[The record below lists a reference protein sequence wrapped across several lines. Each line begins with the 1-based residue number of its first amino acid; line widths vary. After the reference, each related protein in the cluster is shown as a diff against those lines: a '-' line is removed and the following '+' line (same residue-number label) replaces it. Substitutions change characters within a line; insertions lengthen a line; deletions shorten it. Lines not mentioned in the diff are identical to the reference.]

1 MCADSIV
8 IDMKVLGERMKIE
21 MDGLYHCTSLNA
33 LISIFRNRAFHPFF
47 CLEEASYLGDSI
59 RFAFA
64 VVCFADL
71 RRSELK
77 EHMRNFS
84 SEVYIK
90 MNKDWAIRNNVS
102 PVTYYSEKST
112 LSSAIYRALV
122 DYAADHKED
131 PKIFNP
137 VNLMLGLLKQ
147 YRGHYYDKT
156 LKSFSSREVCFYLE
170 REWRYLP
177 LVTDYEAYY
186 MEESGFLN
194 ERFRRAKQQELV
206 DHKYVLDF
214 TWDDILEVGGSF
226 KHYTD
231 LVNTLSSVFSL
242 SKLEAASK
250 VKCIN

>member
-1 MCADSIV
+1 MIGDRTLA
-8 IDMKVLGERMKIE
+8 E

-33 LISIFRNRAFHPFF
+33 LTSIFQSRAFYPFF
-47 CLEEASYLGDSI
+47 CLEEASYLKESV

-84 SEVYIK
+84 SEVYVK
-90 MNKDWAIRNNVS
+90 MSKDWAIRRNVS

-112 LSSAIYRALV
+112 LSSAIYRALI
-122 DYAADHKED
+122 DYAANHNQDRE
-131 PKIFNP
+131 IFYP

-147 YRGHYYDKT
+147 YRGHYYDKN
-156 LKSFSSREVCFYLE
+156 LKSFSSREVCFYFE

-177 LVTDYEAYY
+177 LVMDGEAYY
-186 MEESGFLN
+186 MEELDFMN
-194 ERFRRAKQQELV
+194 ESLRRAKQQELV
-206 DHKYVLDF
+206 DHKCVLDF

-226 KHYTD
+226 KHSIA
-231 LVNTLSSVFSL
+231 LVNIL
-242 SKLEAASK
+242 SKLFSVSKYDAACK
-250 VKCIN
+250 VKMI

>member
-1 MCADSIV
+1 MIGDSS
-8 IDMKVLGERMKIE
+8 LAE

-33 LISIFRNRAFHPFF
+33 LTSIFRSRAFYPFF
-47 CLEEASYLGDSI
+47 CLEEASYLKDSV

-84 SEVYIK
+84 SEVYVK
-90 MNKDWAIRNNVS
+90 MSKEWAIRKNVS

-112 LSSAIYRALV
+112 LSSTIYRALI
-122 DYAADHKED
+122 DYTAKHKDERE
-131 PKIFNP
+131 IFYP

-147 YRGHYYDKT
+147 YRGHYYDKN
-156 LKSFSSREVCFYLE
+156 LKAFSSREVCFYLE

-177 LVTDYEAYY
+177 LVMDGEAYY
-186 MEESGFLN
+186 MEESDFLD
-194 ERFRRAKQQELV
+194 ESLRRAKQQELV
-206 DHKYVLDF
+206 EHKYVLDF
-214 TWDDILEVGGSF
+214 TWDDVLEVGGSF
-226 KHYTD
+226 KHSVA
-231 LVNTLSSVFSL
+231 LVNIISKLFSV

-250 VKCIN
+250 IKWIC

>member
-1 MCADSIV
+1 MN
-8 IDMKVLGERMKIE
+8 MLGERTLME

-33 LISIFRNRAFHPFF
+33 LTSILMCKAFYPFF
-47 CLEEASYLGDSI
+47 CLEEASYLKDSI

-90 MNKDWAIRNNVS
+90 MSKDWAIRKNVS

-112 LSSAIYRALV
+112 LSSAIYRALI
-122 DYAADHKED
+122 DYAVKRRKELE
-131 PKIFNP
+131 IFYP

-147 YRGHYYDKT
+147 YHGHYYDKN
-156 LKSFSSREVCFYLE
+156 LKAFSSREVCFYLE

-177 LVTDYEAYY
+177 LVKDGEAYY
-186 MEESGFLN
+186 MEEPDFMN
-194 ERFRRAKQQELV
+194 ESLRRAKQQELV
-206 DHKYVLDF
+206 DHKYVLSF

-226 KHYTD
+226 KHSVA
-231 LVNTLSSVFSL
+231 LINILSKLFSV

-250 VKCIN
+250 VKWIY